1 MIKTCNVAK
10 MIKNQYMHTSIKKT
24 FSVFFFQ
31 ISTIFQLHILQAIVI
46 KQNFILFIANEIK
59 QEVKFNLRKIVRKCL
74 FYFIWQWK

>member
-10 MIKNQYMHTSIKKT
+10 MIKNQYMHTSIKINI
-24 FSVFFFQ
+24 FCFFFLNFYDLS
-31 ISTIFQLHILQAIVI
+31 IAHFTSDVI

-74 FYFIWQWK
+74 FYFIWQ